1 MNTVGFYAFSFNNPS
16 RKANLEE
23 RFIKEGLHIE
33 FVPNV
38 EQDDVRLKDAPPENK
53 RNWSIMWNHLDMLKA
68 FLQSNNTYGVFCED
82 DLLLR
87 KGLKSFLP
95 ELITAFER
103 RNLEIL
109 LLGYLTTNKPAG
121 LTVHHEFSSSS
132 TNLLYLNYDD
142 NVWGAHMY
150 MLNRTTAAKFLELYT
165 VEYTQTTLLLTDVPF
180 FSPDWTL
187 TKMGSRAL
195 VYPMMGIEEGSVT
208 TQDIGQINFHKA
220 CFDTHYSPDF
230 YH

>member
-1 MNTVGFYAFSFNNPS
+1 MDKVGFYAFSFNNPM
-16 RKANLEE
+16 RKTNLEE
-23 RFIKEGLHIE
+23 RFIKEGLKLE
-33 FVPNV
+33 FVPCV
-38 EQDDVRLKDAPPENK
+38 EQDDNRLESVPKENK
-53 RNWSIMWNHLDMLKA
+53 RNWSIMWNHLDMLKV
-68 FLQSNNTYGVFCED
+68 FLQSDNTYGVFCED

-95 ELITAFER
+95 ELVASFKR
-103 RNLEIL
+103 RDLEIL
-109 LLGYLTTNKPAG
+109 LLSYLTTNKPAG
-121 LTVHHEFSSSS
+121 LTVHPDFSSHE

-142 NVWGAHMY
+142 NIWGAHMY
-150 MLNRTTAAKFLELYT
+150 MLNRKTASKFLDLYT
-165 VEYTQTTLLLTDVPF
+165 VEYSQRTLFLQDLPF

-195 VYPMMGIEEGSVT
+195 VYPMMGVEEGSVT

-220 CFDTHYSPDF
+220 CFDAHYSADY